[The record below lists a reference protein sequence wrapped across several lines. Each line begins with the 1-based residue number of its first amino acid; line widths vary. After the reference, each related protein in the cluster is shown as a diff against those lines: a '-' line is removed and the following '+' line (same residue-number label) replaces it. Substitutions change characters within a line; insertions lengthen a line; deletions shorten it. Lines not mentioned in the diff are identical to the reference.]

1 MLTSFTRNCHCDYSK
16 IMDLALTQKH
26 KVIFSLKFGI
36 MNVKVSLVMRNERKL
51 PVTKINI
58 FMANFYI
65 YYWRVLQLAV
75 SVLDVIYQSFP
86 GFNILSN

>member
-1 MLTSFTRNCHCDYSK
+1 
-16 IMDLALTQKH
+16 MDLALTQKH

-65 YYWRVLQLAV
+65 YYWRVLQLTV